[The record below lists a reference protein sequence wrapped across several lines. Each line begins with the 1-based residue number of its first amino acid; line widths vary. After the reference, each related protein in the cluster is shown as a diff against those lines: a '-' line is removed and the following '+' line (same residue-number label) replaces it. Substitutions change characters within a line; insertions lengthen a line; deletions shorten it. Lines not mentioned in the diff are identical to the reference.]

1 MKKGL
6 KISYASLLTVNIG
19 LFVKSAR
26 DFIILG
32 ENLGRFVLLGGAL
45 LLMLYPVYSGWN
57 E

>member
-19 LFVKSAR
+19 LFIKSAR

-32 ENLGRFVLLGGAL
+32 ENFGRFVLLGGAL